1 MTILKKNEIID
12 SMLSYY
18 KRYVPYL
25 FLLPAGVIL
34 LVFFFIPFFQT
45 FVLSF
50 KDYSTNIYNPAYI
63 GLQNYIKLF
72 QSPIFYKVLLNTFIY
87 LFVAVPILATV
98 PLFLAIFINQ
108 KIKGITLYKI
118 LIYFPVIVSIVVAA
132 IAFKWLY
139 ADQGILNYAM
149 NKLGLGSIGWL
160 TDTHFALI
168 SVIIVTIWKGIG
180 YYMMIYLAALMSVPK
195 ELYEAC
201 DIDGANPFRK
211 HLTVTIPHIMPT
223 IALVSTI
230 SAISAMKVFA
240 EIYVMT
246 KGGPLNSSK
255 TIVYYIYE
263 RAFENLDLG
272 YASAMAVVLLII
284 VMIFSLINIIFFEK
298 NKYQV

>member
-1 MTILKKNEIID
+1 MFQ
-12 SMLSYY
+12 YY
-18 KRYVPYL
+18 KKYAPYL
-25 FLLPAGVIL
+25 FLLPAAVVL

-45 FVLSF
+45 IYLSF
-50 KDYSTNIYNPAYI
+50 LDYSTDIYSPTLV
-63 GLQNYIKLF
+63 GLKNYTNLLH
-72 QSPIFYKVLLNTFIY
+72 SALFYKVMFNTFVY
-87 LFVAVPILATV
+87 LFVAVPILAIV
-98 PLFLAIFINQ
+98 PLFLAILINQ
-108 KIKGITLYKI
+108 KLRGLTLYKI
-118 LIYFPVIVSIVVAA
+118 LIYLPVIVSIVVAA

-139 ADQGILNYAM
+139 AQAGILNYFLQV
-149 NKLGLGSIGWL
+149 LGLNAIGWL
-160 TDTHFALI
+160 TDTRFALI

-180 YYMMIYLAALMSVPK
+180 YYMMIYLASLMSVPK

-201 DIDGANPFRK
+201 DIDGAGFFRK

-223 IALVSTI
+223 IALVTTI

-272 YASAMAVVLLII
+272 YASALAVVLLII
-284 VMIFSLINIIFFEK
+284 VMAFSLINILFFEK
-298 NKYQV
+298 NKYQI

>member
-1 MTILKKNEIID
+1 MFK
-12 SMLSYY
+12 YY
-18 KRYVPYL
+18 KKYAPYL
-25 FLLPAGVIL
+25 FLLPAFLVL

-45 FVLSF
+45 IYFSF
-50 KDYSTNIYNPAYI
+50 LDYSTDLYSPTLI
-63 GLQNYIKLF
+63 GLENYKRLF
-72 QSPIFYKVLLNTFIY
+72 YSPVFYKVMFNTFLY
-87 LFVAVPILATV
+87 LFLAVPILAIL
-98 PLFLAIFINQ
+98 PLFIAILINQ
-108 KIKGITLYKI
+108 KLRGLTLYKI
-118 LIYFPVIVSIVVAA
+118 LIYLPVIVSIVVAA

-139 ADQGILNYAM
+139 AQTGILNYALEI
-149 NKLGLGSIGWL
+149 LGFNPIGWL
-160 TDTHFALI
+160 TDTRFALV
-168 SVIIVTIWKGIG
+168 SVVIVTIWKGIG
-180 YYMMIYLAALMSVPK
+180 YYMMIYLAALMSVPN

-201 DIDGANPFRK
+201 DIDGASFFRK

-223 IALVSTI
+223 IALVTTI

-272 YASAMAVVLLII
+272 YASALAVVLLIV
-284 VMIFSLINIIFFEK
+284 VMAFSLINILFFEK

>member
-1 MTILKKNEIID
+1 MLK
-12 SMLSYY
+12 YY

-45 FVLSF
+45 IALSF
-50 KDYSTNIYNPAYI
+50 QDYSNNIYNPTFV

-72 QSPIFYKVLLNTFIY
+72 TSPVFYKVLLNTFLY
-87 LFVAVPILATV
+87 LFIAVPILAIV
-98 PLFLAIFINQ
+98 PLFLAILLNNQ
-108 KIKGITLYKI
+108 IKGITLYKI
-118 LIYFPVIVSIVVAA
+118 LIYLPVIVSIVVAA

-139 ADQGILNYAM
+139 ADQGILNYFM
-149 NKLGLGSIGWL
+149 QQMCLNPVGWL
-160 TDTHFALI
+160 TDTRFALI

-201 DIDGANPFRK
+201 DIDGANPIMK

-223 IALVSTI
+223 LALVSTI

-298 NKYQV
+298 NKYQI